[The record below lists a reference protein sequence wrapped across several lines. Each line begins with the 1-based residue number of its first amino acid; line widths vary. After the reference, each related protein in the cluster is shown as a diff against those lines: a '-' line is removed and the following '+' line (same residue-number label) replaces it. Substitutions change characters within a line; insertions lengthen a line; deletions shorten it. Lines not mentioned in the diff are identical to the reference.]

1 MTQKTKQYE
10 LFLLGRKALK
20 FCEKHLFY
28 RSPCTYCFRIP
39 CFLLSSFKF
48 SSSVVIHLAVVVF
61 DQTKGGSKIDR
72 MSYMSTVQYKFTMHL
87 K

>member
-48 SSSVVIHLAVVVF
+48 SSSVIIHLAVVVF
-61 DQTKGGSKIDR
+61 DHQGWFKDR
-72 MSYMSTVQYKFTMHL
+72 SNVLYVHCTANLQCT
-87 K
+87 